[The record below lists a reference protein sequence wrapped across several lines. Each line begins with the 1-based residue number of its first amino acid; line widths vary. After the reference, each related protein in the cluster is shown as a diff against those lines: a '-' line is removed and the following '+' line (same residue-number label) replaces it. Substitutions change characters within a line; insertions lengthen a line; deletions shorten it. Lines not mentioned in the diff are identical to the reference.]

1 MCSMRRHVRLWFC
14 TLAPATLRDDRCRD
28 VPKATPHIQNA
39 LCRAIA
45 LQPRRGG
52 RCWIY
57 ETCSESHSAST
68 LVGRY
73 FWGSVR
79 KKEGKTSSSAC
90 KAARPPRTIS
100 NFVDLAHRK
109 TRDGFEGHRR
119 VPYDLSDPS
128 LALGSRSTSSAMVGV
143 RDP

>member
-1 MCSMRRHVRLWFC
+1 MN
-14 TLAPATLRDDRCRD
+14 
-28 VPKATPHIQNA
+28 VPKATPHIQKH
-39 LCRAIA
+39 LRRAIA
-45 LQPRRGG
+45 LQRRRGG
-52 RCWIY
+52 RYSIY
-57 ETCSESHSAST
+57 KTCSESLSASI

-73 FWGSVR
+73 FWGSAR

-100 NFVDLAHRK
+100 NFVDLAYRK

-128 LALGSRSTSSAMVGV
+128 LALGSRSTSSAMVGD